1 MNRSILIVICDFLLV
16 SLLAFSTV
24 DINKVSDQ
32 TVQRPV
38 KLDIVTNQVD
48 SGRDLAAVMRLAL
61 NEERRN
67 RELLLSE
74 LTKTR
79 EEVGQREKQVQ
90 TVQQALQAREQEAA
104 RLQQQQTTLQ
114 QQFAQAQTNIQALG
128 QQLQSTSTEAV
139 MSKEKLAALEAER
152 KKQAEQ
158 AAALQQQLAQLS
170 KSNEVAIAERQRLA
184 GQLQVA
190 ETEKRYAS
198 EQAARMQEEVKV
210 ERAEKA
216 KLAEGVKALAS
227 KSGELTKEIREN
239 RPLAANTIF
248 NDFVTNRVQAR
259 FNAFRSGLIDTT
271 RRRDTQTI
279 LATDG
284 TNTFALCHVQDT
296 PLTLFNPGIDW
307 EQLSG
312 FLTHNA
318 ASLPIE
324 SISFYLRDPR
334 IVLIPVGAA
343 GARQLG
349 SKVYQISSDP
359 FKFQDAVL
367 VGAREGYY
375 GECKFE
381 IDLSTPDYVKLD
393 NNFLK
398 GLFGKFNPSRGDL
411 VFSKTGELL
420 GIMANATYC
429 MMIRNFD
436 SAAMLRFGSDVHSQR
451 TGEVLSQLYTMV
463 TELPSKLQ

>member
-32 TVQRPV
+32 TVQRSV
-38 KLDIVTNQVD
+38 KVDIVTNQVD
-48 SGRDLAAVMRLAL
+48 SGHDLAAVMRLAL
-61 NEERRN
+61 NEERRS

-90 TVQQALQAREQEAA
+90 TVQQALQAREQDAL
-104 RLQQQQTTLQ
+104 RLQQQQTNLE
-114 QQFAQAQTNIQALG
+114 QQFAAAQTNIQTLG
-128 QQLQSTSTEAV
+128 QQLQSSSTEAV

-259 FNAFRSGLIDTT
+259 FDAFRSGLIDTN
-271 RRRDTQTI
+271 RRRDTQTV

-284 TNTFALCHVQDT
+284 TNTFGLCHVQDT
-296 PLTLFNPGIDW
+296 SLTLWNPGIDW

-318 ASLPIE
+318 ASLQIQ

-334 IVLIPVGAA
+334 IVLIPVGTAA
-343 GARQLG
+343 ARQLG

-359 FKFQDAVL
+359 YKFQDAVL

-375 GECKFE
+375 GECRFE
-381 IDLSTPDYVKLD
+381 IDLTTPDYVKLD
-393 NNFLK
+393 HNFLK

-420 GIMANATYC
+420 GVMANSSYC
-429 MMIRNFD
+429 MMFQKFD
-436 SAAMLRFGSDVHSQR
+436 AAATFRCGLDVRDQH
-451 TGEVLSQLYTMV
+451 TGTTLSHLYSFVFQL
-463 TELPSKLQ
+463 PIKLQ

>member
-24 DINKVSDQ
+24 DINKVSDE

-38 KLDIVTNQVD
+38 KVDIATNQVD
-48 SGRDLAAVMRLAL
+48 SGHDLAAVMRLAL
-61 NEERRN
+61 NEERRS

-90 TVQQALQAREQEAA
+90 SAQQQVQTVQQQVQTMQQALQAREQEAA
-104 RLQQQQTTLQ
+104 RLQQQQTNLQ
-114 QQFAQAQTNIQALG
+114 QQFAEAQTNLQNLG

-239 RPLAANTIF
+239 RPLAPNTIF
-248 NDFVTNRVQAR
+248 NEFVTNRVQAR
-259 FNAFRSGLIDTT
+259 FNAFRSGLIDKTV
-271 RRRDTQTI
+271 RRDTQTI
-279 LATDG
+279 MATDG
-284 TNTFALCHVQDT
+284 TNTFALCHVQ
-296 PLTLFNPGIDW
+296 
-307 EQLSG
+307 
-312 FLTHNA
+312 
-318 ASLPIE
+318 
-324 SISFYLRDPR
+324 
-334 IVLIPVGAA
+334 
-343 GARQLG
+343 
-349 SKVYQISSDP
+349 
-359 FKFQDAVL
+359 
-367 VGAREGYY
+367 
-375 GECKFE
+375 
-381 IDLSTPDYVKLD
+381 
-393 NNFLK
+393 
-398 GLFGKFNPSRGDL
+398 
-411 VFSKTGELL
+411 
-420 GIMANATYC
+420 
-429 MMIRNFD
+429 
-436 SAAMLRFGSDVHSQR
+436 
-451 TGEVLSQLYTMV
+451 
-463 TELPSKLQ
+463 